1 MLCWKGLRRIR
12 ADPTLSLRSQ
22 TLFNERLKFSV
33 SLYLFKETFSY
44 FPLRLY
50 ASHWG
55 PVAGVPTGI
64 KAGREMNL
72 KEVRMETV
80 QYNLVRVDLMECQM
94 PGILLTAYLNTV

>member
-22 TLFNERLKFSV
+22 TLFSERLKFSA

-44 FPLRLY
+44 LPLGLY

-64 KAGREMNL
+64 MAGREMNL

-80 QYNLVRVDLMECQM
+80 QYNLVRVDLTKRQM
-94 PGILLTAYLNTV
+94 PGLLLTAYLNTV